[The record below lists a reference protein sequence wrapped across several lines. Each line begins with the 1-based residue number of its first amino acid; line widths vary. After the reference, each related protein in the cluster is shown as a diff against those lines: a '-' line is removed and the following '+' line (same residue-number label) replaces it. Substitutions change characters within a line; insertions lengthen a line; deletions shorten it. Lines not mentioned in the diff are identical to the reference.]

1 MTIFIRIVLTMKY
14 YILIALAFIGITESY
29 LNVHLL
35 NLRKNKSTSLRLS
48 KKKIMDDNQKF
59 IYKNYLLNVRKVKK
73 SMQRSNSIV
82 DINGIIDSIKSNINT
97 NSTTNNEAV
106 IYLKKNETLIDNS
119 ELVAKKLI
127 LSNIHI
133 DVSNIKQ
140 IHISTKNDT
149 IIVNLDKNN
158 IQNNDMVKYELGKI
172 DALLNIASIIT
183 SLMNN

>member
-1 MTIFIRIVLTMKY
+1 MKY
-14 YILIALAFIGITESY
+14 YILLSLAFIGIAESY
-29 LNVHLL
+29 LNSPLL
-35 NLRKNKSTSLRLS
+35 NLRKIKSTSLNLS
-48 KKKIMDDNQKF
+48 KKKIMDNNQKF
-59 IYKNYLLNVRKVKK
+59 IYKKYLLSVRKVKK
-73 SMQRSNSIV
+73 SIQRSNSVV
-82 DINGIIDSIKSNINT
+82 DINGIIDSILNNITN

-119 ELVAKKLI
+119 ELVAKNLI

-158 IQNNDMVKYELGKI
+158 VQNNYMVRYELGKI

-183 SLMNN
+183 SLLNS

>member
-1 MTIFIRIVLTMKY
+1 MKY
-14 YILIALAFIGITESY
+14 YILLSLAFIGIAESY
-29 LNVHLL
+29 LNSPLL
-35 NLRKNKSTSLRLS
+35 NLRKIKSTSLNLS
-48 KKKIMDDNQKF
+48 KKKIMDNNQKF
-59 IYKNYLLNVRKVKK
+59 IYKKYLLSVRKVKK
-73 SMQRSNSIV
+73 SIQRSNSVV
-82 DINGIIDSIKSNINT
+82 DINGIIDSILNNITN

-119 ELVAKKLI
+119 ELVAKNLI

-158 IQNNDMVKYELGKI
+158 AQNNYMVRYELGKI

-183 SLMNN
+183 SLLNS

>member
-1 MTIFIRIVLTMKY
+1 MKY
-14 YILIALAFIGITESY
+14 YILLSLAFIGIAESY
-29 LNVHLL
+29 LNSPLL
-35 NLRKNKSTSLRLS
+35 NLRKIKSTSLNLS
-48 KKKIMDDNQKF
+48 KKKIMDNNQKF
-59 IYKNYLLNVRKVKK
+59 IYKKYLLSVRKVKK
-73 SMQRSNSIV
+73 SIQHSNSVV
-82 DINGIIDSIKSNINT
+82 DINGIIDSILNNITN

-119 ELVAKKLI
+119 ELVAKNLI

-158 IQNNDMVKYELGKI
+158 VQNNYMVRYELGKI

-183 SLMNN
+183 SLLNS